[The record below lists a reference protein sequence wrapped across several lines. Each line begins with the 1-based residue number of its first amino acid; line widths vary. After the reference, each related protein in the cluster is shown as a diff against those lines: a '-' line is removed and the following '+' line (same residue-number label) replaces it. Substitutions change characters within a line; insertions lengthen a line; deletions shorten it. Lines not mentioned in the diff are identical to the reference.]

1 MRPPDADVFSR
12 ETALADTILPHALPC
27 ALDGRDGI
35 KLLSLDC
42 FDTLLWRDTHAP
54 KDLFGALS
62 ETTVTQRQWAE
73 ERARLAAELRE
84 KRGEVSVEE
93 IYRELLPNGGSD
105 TRTLAVQN
113 ELDAEAAHCFAF
125 RPAVEL
131 MRAAKSRG
139 LQIII
144 VSDTYLNPEQL
155 RGLIAAAA
163 GWEVADLIDRVFCSA
178 TYGKAKSE
186 GLYEFVLKEL
196 SVKPHEILHI
206 GDNKRADVDGV
217 APFGVHTLHL
227 KQFAESTEQRLRLEA
242 AVGTMLHPMANEV
255 ALTYQPHRA
264 ALSVEEPVI
273 ADSAEAFGFA
283 TLGPVLHGFD
293 RWLAEEAEALQAKH
307 GGKVH
312 HVFLM
317 RDGYLPQLMYQARS
331 GQAGHALEIS
341 RFTATA
347 ASFLDDEAV
356 RRHLEFEPETDP
368 AVIAKQLLLPR
379 DEIETIIR
387 QLPRGDVP
395 TRAAAFARTI
405 TTPSRLRR
413 IVKTS
418 TAFAARLVAHVR
430 RTVDP
435 APGDTLLLVDLG
447 YNGSVQNEIEA
458 LLVRSFG
465 VNVAGRYLLLREQFR
480 AGYDKKGFIG
490 HDHYDGYT
498 LEALCTNVAVLEQLC
513 TAAQGSVVDYAAD
526 GAAIRKGNSI
536 KSRQSAIRERIQA
549 GAVRFARTQ
558 ADVTIRRVSAND
570 AAMWRRGAAAVLGRL
585 MYMPV
590 AEELAVLGQFE
601 HDVNLGVD
609 DTVAL
614 FDPTIAQKGLRQRGL
629 FYMKGANRMYLPAEL
644 QGEGM
649 ALKLSLLAHK
659 RFGLA
664 LKYADFIDQTISLP
678 LIVADGREVSTGNV
692 TATPTHDGYY
702 IAPIPVGDCRFS
714 VGIQFGQLFDYVQVD
729 SVVFMP
735 VDSFLSDKA
744 RPDGEEIEA
753 QASLEGMVQAAPH
766 LFKCADEFAFMM
778 VPPPPRQGDRQM
790 MLAVVF
796 RPIARRE
803 TNPVPAAHDALI
815 GVRA

>member
-1 MRPPDADVFSR
+1 MADF
-12 ETALADTILPHALPC
+12 ILPHALPG
-27 ALDGRDGI
+27 ALDGRPGI

-54 KDLFGALS
+54 KDLFGALPA
-62 ETTVTQRQWAE
+62 TTVTQRQWAE
-73 ERARLAAELRE
+73 ARARTAADLRE
-84 KRGEVSVEE
+84 KRGEVTIEE
-93 IYRELLPNGGSD
+93 IYRELLPNGSSD
-105 TRTLAVQN
+105 THDQGVRN
-113 ELDAEAAHCFAF
+113 EIDAEAAHCFAF
-125 RPAVEL
+125 RPTVEL
-131 MRAAKSRG
+131 MRTAKARG
-139 LQIII
+139 LEVII
-144 VSDTYLNPEQL
+144 VSDTYLDPAQL

-163 GWEVADLIDRVFCSA
+163 GEEVAGLIDRVFCSA
-178 TYGKAKSE
+178 SYGMAKSQ
-186 GLYEFVLKEL
+186 GLYEHVLKEL
-196 SVKPHEILHI
+196 AVAPHEILHI
-206 GDNKRADVDGV
+206 GDNKRADCGGV

-227 KQFAESTEQRLRLEA
+227 RQFIESTEQRLRLEA
-242 AVGTMLHPMANEV
+242 SVGAMLHPLSAET
-255 ALTYQPHRA
+255 ALTHQPHRA
-264 ALSVEEPVI
+264 ALSLEEPVI
-273 ADSAEAFGFA
+273 GDAAEAFGFA

-293 RWLAEEAEALQAKH
+293 RWLADESAALAVKH

-331 GQAGHALEIS
+331 GEPGHALEIS

-356 RRHLEFEPETDP
+356 RRYLELETETDP
-368 AVIAKQLLLPR
+368 AVLARQFQLPK

-387 QLPRGDVP
+387 QLPHADVE
-395 TRAAAFARTI
+395 TRFAAFAKAI

-418 TAFAARLVAHVR
+418 TAFADRLVAHVR

-435 APGDTLLLVDLG
+435 QPGDTLMLVDLG

-465 VNVAGRYLLLREQFR
+465 VHVAGRYLLLREQFR
-480 AGYDKKGFIG
+480 AGYDKQGFIG

-526 GAAIRKGNSI
+526 GASIRKGNSI
-536 KSRQSAIRERIQA
+536 KSRQSEVRERIQA
-549 GAVRFARTQ
+549 GAIRFARTQ
-558 ADVTIRRVSAND
+558 ADVTIRAASVND
-570 AAMWRRGAAAVLGRL
+570 AALWRRGAAAVMGRL
-585 MYMPV
+585 MYMPL

-609 DTVAL
+609 NTVAL
-614 FDPTIAQKGLRQRGL
+614 FDSEIARKGLRQRGL
-629 FYMKGANRMYLPAEL
+629 FYMKGADRMYLPAEL
-644 QGEGM
+644 QGEGL

-659 RFGLA
+659 RFGLS
-664 LKYADFIDQTISLP
+664 LKYVDFIDQTISLP
-678 LIVADGREVSTGNV
+678 LILADGRDVTTGNV

-714 VGIQFGQLFDYVQVD
+714 VGIQFGQLFDFVQVD
-729 SVVFMP
+729 SVMFMP
-735 VDSFLSDKA
+735 VDRFLSDKVVA
-744 RPDGEEIEA
+744 DNREIEGLP
-753 QASLEGMVQAAPH
+753 SLEGMTQAAPH
-766 LFKCADEFAFMM
+766 LFHCADEYSFMM

-796 RPIARRE
+796 RPIAKRE
-803 TNPVPAAHDALI
+803 AKPAPTAANLLL
-815 GVRA
+815 GANA

>member
-1 MRPPDADVFSR
+1 M
-12 ETALADTILPHALPC
+12 TDTILPHALAG
-27 ALDGRDGI
+27 ALNGRDGI

-54 KDLFGALS
+54 KDLFGALP

-84 KRGEVSVEE
+84 KRGEVSIEE
-93 IYRELLPNGGSD
+93 IYRELLPNGC
-105 TRTLAVQN
+105 AVSRAGGVRN
-113 ELDAEAAHCFAF
+113 EIDAEAAHCFAF
-125 RPAVEL
+125 RPTVEL
-131 MRAAKSRG
+131 MRDAKRRG
-139 LQIII
+139 MEIII
-144 VSDTYLNPEQL
+144 VSDTYLNPDQL

-163 GWEVADLIDRVFCSA
+163 GEDVAGLIDRVFCSA

-186 GLYEFVLKEL
+186 GLYEFILKEL
-196 SVKPHEILHI
+196 SVQPHEILHI
-206 GDNKRADVDGV
+206 GDNKRADVGGV

-227 KQFAESTEQRLRLEA
+227 KQFTESTEQRLRLEA
-242 AVGTMLHPMANEV
+242 AVGTMLHPAADEI
-255 ALTYQPHRA
+255 AHSHQPHRA
-264 ALSVEEPVI
+264 ALSFEEPVI
-273 ADSAEAFGFA
+273 ADSAEAFGF
-283 TLGPVLHGFD
+283 TSLGPVLHGYD
-293 RWLAEEAEALQAKH
+293 RWLAQESEALQAQH

-347 ASFLDDEAV
+347 STFVDEEAV
-356 RRHLEFEPETDP
+356 RRYLELEVEGDP
-368 AVIAKQLLLPR
+368 AVVAKQMLLPK
-379 DEIETIIR
+379 DEIAAVLAK
-387 QLPRGDVP
+387 LPRADAE
-395 TRAAAFARTI
+395 TRGRAFATAM
-405 TTPSRLRR
+405 TTPSRMRR
-413 IVKTS
+413 IVKAS
-418 TAFAARLVAHVR
+418 TAFAERLVAHVR

-435 APGDTLLLVDLG
+435 QPGDTLMLVDLG

-465 VNVAGRYLLLREQFR
+465 VRVAGRYLLLREQFR

-526 GAAIRKGNSI
+526 GASIRKGNSI

-549 GAVRFARTQ
+549 GAIRFARTQ
-558 ADVTIRRVSAND
+558 ADVTIRNASAND
-570 AAMWRRGAAAVLGRL
+570 AAMWRRGAAAVMGRL

-590 AEELAVLGQFE
+590 AAELAVLGQFE

-609 DTVAL
+609 NTVAL
-614 FDPTIAQKGLRQRGL
+614 FDSEVARKGLRQRGL
-629 FYMKGANRMYLPAEL
+629 FYMKGADRMYLPAEL
-644 QGEGM
+644 QGEGL

-714 VGIQFGQLFDYVQVD
+714 VGIQFGQLFDYVQVE
-729 SVVFMP
+729 SATFMP
-735 VDSFLSDKA
+735 VDRFLSDKGLQGD
-744 RPDGEEIEA
+744 REIEA
-753 QASLEGMVQAAPH
+753 TPSLEGMEQAAPN

-778 VPPPPRQGDRQM
+778 VPPPPKQGDRQM

-796 RPIARRE
+796 RPIAKRE
-803 TNPVPAAHDALI
+803 AKPAAPHNALLAT
-815 GVRA
+815 GASA